1 MTADETLSYAI
12 NYLLLIL
19 QELSEITD
27 CPSQA
32 FDYGQKTAFT
42 ECLEILQLWT
52 KARNGI
58 LNFDIEKRFPLN

>member
-1 MTADETLSYAI
+1 MTAEKTLSYAI

-27 CPSQA
+27 CPSRA

-52 KARNGI
+52 EARNGI